1 MHSFSLHQA
10 TETTRH
16 NLIWNANH
24 CHFVSKP
31 TTTAQNLRAAAVAL
45 ALSALAAPAV
55 LAQDTGSV
63 SRVAAGAP
71 VKSAESQWGLGLG
84 LGTERS
90 PYRDFNDK
98 VQGLPLIYFE
108 NQWVS
113 LLGPTLD
120 IKLPSAGPVTF
131 ALRARYLGEGY
142 KPGDSSYL
150 AGMDKRKAS
159 VWAGIAA
166 NWQTDLG
173 NFSGEWLED
182 ASGSSKGRK
191 IKLQVDR
198 RFQHGAFDFT
208 PRLAAHWVDS
218 KYVNYYYGVKTSEA
232 LPQRS
237 AYQGDTS
244 TNMELGITVGYAL
257 APRQSLVLDVST
269 THYGKGIKNSPLVDH
284 SSSNG
289 VRLGYL
295 YIF

>member
-1 MHSFSLHQA
+1 MHSFFLPQA
-10 TETTRH
+10 AEPA
-16 NLIWNANH
+16 NQDLIRSANH
-24 CHFVSKP
+24 GAFASKS
-31 TTTAQNLRAAAVAL
+31 TTTAQHLRAAAMAL
-45 ALSALAAPAV
+45 ALSSLAAPTV
-55 LAQDTGSV
+55 WAQDTSSV
-63 SRVAAGAP
+63 SSVTAGAP
-71 VKSAESQWGLGLG
+71 IKNAESKWGLGLG

-120 IKLPSAGPVTF
+120 IKVPSAGPVTF
-131 ALRARYLGEGY
+131 ALRARYSGEGY
-142 KPGDSSYL
+142 KAGDSSYL

-159 VWAGIAA
+159 LWAGIAA
-166 NWQTDLG
+166 TWQNDLG
-173 NFSGEWLED
+173 NLSGEWLED
-182 ASGSSKGRK
+182 ASGNSKGRK

-198 RFQHGAFDFT
+198 RFQNGAFDFT

-232 LPQRS
+232 LPQRR
-237 AYQGDTS
+237 AYRGDTS

-295 YIF
+295 YLF

>member
-1 MHSFSLHQA
+1 MHSFSLLQA
-10 TETTRH
+10 TQTTGH
-16 NLIWNANH
+16 HLIWNANH
-24 CHFVSKP
+24 GHFASKP
-31 TTTAQNLRAAAVAL
+31 TTTAQYLRAAVVAL
-45 ALSALAAPAV
+45 ALSALAPPAV

-63 SRVAAGAP
+63 SSVAAGAP
-71 VKSAESQWGLGLG
+71 IKNGESQWGLGLG

-131 ALRARYLGEGY
+131 ALRMRYLGEGY
-142 KPGDSSYL
+142 KAGDSSYL

-159 VWAGIAA
+159 LWAGIAA
-166 NWQTDLG
+166 TWQNDLG
-173 NFSGEWLED
+173 NLSGEWLED
-182 ASGSSKGRK
+182 ASGNSKGRK
-191 IKLQVDR
+191 IKLQMDR

-232 LPQRS
+232 LPLRR

-257 APRQSLVLDVST
+257 APRQSLVLDVGT

-284 SSSNG
+284 SNG

-295 YIF
+295 YLF